1 MTSRATAKIL
11 LSMLFIT
18 VWALGATT
26 ARAQLADGWR
36 FGNGSNGQFTASVF
50 STNTMSTDSS
60 RVIEYHPVFT
70 IGCRAGGNSN
80 WTQSIQLRESLS
92 RRQAID
98 LDLRIDGSAFSE
110 QWSLGFQNRSFFMD
124 GDAAVA
130 RLLGASRFR
139 AVWRISFLS
148 GNGEADFN
156 LTGIS
161 DALTKIAGSCGVP
174 LP

>member
-1 MTSRATAKIL
+1 MTSRATAKIVLFL
-11 LSMLFIT
+11 LLIT
-18 VWALGATT
+18 VAATT

-36 FGNGSNGQFTASVF
+36 FGNGSNGQVTASVF

-70 IGCRAGGNSN
+70 IGCRPGASPN

-92 RRQAID
+92 KRQAID
-98 LDLRIDGSAFSE
+98 LDLRIDGSTFSE
-110 QWSLGFQNRSFFMD
+110 QWTLGFQNRSFFMD

-130 RLLGASRFR
+130 RLLGARRFR